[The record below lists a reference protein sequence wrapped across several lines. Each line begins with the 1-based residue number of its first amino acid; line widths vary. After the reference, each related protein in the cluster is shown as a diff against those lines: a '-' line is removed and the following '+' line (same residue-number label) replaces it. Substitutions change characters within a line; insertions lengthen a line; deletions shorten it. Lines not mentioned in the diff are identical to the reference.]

1 MKKLLNI
8 LMILLSSLAF
18 SQFTKH
24 KPPNNDWDIYPETNI
39 SYSIGKEDLKEIL
52 TLQSLLAEDRVDEMF
67 EMMGKFGYMPIPNNK
82 NVFSKNSIN
91 NDITENEIQPFI
103 FIKNLGN
110 NDNFYEN
117 YLQVLF
123 SLTIKT
129 SNGIE
134 RTLRVNYKQAAQ
146 MYNIVYTLFPIGNSY
161 NSLKNTYNESLG
173 LGEGMTME
181 WVDRYT
187 VKLSSGKEASI
198 YKASN
203 FSKLS
208 PFIKKK
214 EGYQTFVFEGP
225 GKAESTYIYLKKFS
239 NVPEFDKGEY
249 SVPNLTLMS
258 SISDISKTFKPE
270 SRKPFNIDFFMSL
283 ENFNDRIWLDN

>member
-1 MKKLLNI
+1 MKKLLTI
-8 LMILLSSLAF
+8 LMIMLCSLAF

-39 SYSIGKEDLKEIL
+39 SYSLGKEHLKEIL
-52 TLQSLLAEDRVDEMF
+52 TLQSLLAEDRIDEMF
-67 EMMGKFGYMPIPNNK
+67 EMMGKFGYIPVPNNK
-82 NVFSKNSIN
+82 NVFWKNSIN
-91 NDITENEIQPFI
+91 NDITENEIQPII

-110 NDNFYEN
+110 NDSFYEN
-117 YLQVLF
+117 YLQVSF
-123 SLTIKT
+123 SLTKKT

-134 RTLRVNYKQAAQ
+134 RTLRVNYRQAAQ
-146 MYNIVYTLFPIGNSY
+146 MYNIIYTLFPIGNSY

-187 VKLSSGKEASI
+187 VKINSPEETSI

-208 PFIKKK
+208 PFIKKT
-214 EGYQTFVFEGP
+214 EGYETFVFEGP
-225 GKAESTYIYLKKFS
+225 GKAESTLIYLKNFS
-239 NVPEFDKGEY
+239 DKPEFEKGEY
-249 SVPNLTLMS
+249 SVPNLTFMS
-258 SISDISKTFKPE
+258 SISNVLKTFKPE
-270 SRKPFNIDFFMSL
+270 SRNPFNIDFFMSL
-283 ENFNDRIWLDN
+283 ENFNDRIWRDN